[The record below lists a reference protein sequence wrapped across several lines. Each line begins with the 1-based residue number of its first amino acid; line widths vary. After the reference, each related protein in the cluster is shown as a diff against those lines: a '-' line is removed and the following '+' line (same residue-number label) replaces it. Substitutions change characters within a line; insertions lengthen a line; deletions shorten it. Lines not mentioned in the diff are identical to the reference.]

1 MLSYCFCLL
10 DGRECI
16 IIWERKLFLM
26 EALFGLTPEVSL
38 AVIDCLLPQADR
50 KLTSFCS
57 SKLRSRLI
65 SGMLELF
72 PWPQWPVVLKLLTVR
87 LFSQSW
93 HVEKGVV
100 LSDMSLHLKHVW
112 WYCPIFPTHVL
123 PLHKCELAGAM
134 PPSTAKLPSGFY
146 TQMKYPSKA
155 RFLNSRCWTN
165 IFSDIDCSCAVVTK
179 CHQVCKREKSESTMS
194 E

>member
-1 MLSYCFCLL
+1 MLSYCFCWL
-10 DGRECI
+10 DGRVCI
-16 IIWERKLFLM
+16 IIWKRKLYLM

-50 KLTSFCS
+50 KRTSFCS

-72 PWPQWPVVLKLLTVR
+72 PWPQWPVVLKLLTVG

-100 LSDMSLHLKHVW
+100 LSVTCLSICNMYDDTVQFFLNM
-112 WYCPIFPTHVL
+112 C
-123 PLHKCELAGAM
+123 A
-134 PPSTAKLPSGFY
+134 PPQMWIGRCSATQHCQTPSGFY

-165 IFSDIDCSCAVVTK
+165 IFSAIDCSCAVVTK
-179 CHQVCKREKSESTMS
+179 CHQVGKREKSESTVS